1 MIKIGK
7 IDTNFKSKINQKSLI
22 LNIRYWRKKFRKRI
36 WTCVDIWTC
45 FCIPLSIYSL
55 HEGFSILFSSLL
67 LSSLPFSSPL
77 LFSLLTF
84 SPLLSSVPSSS
95 LLFSSLLFSSNL
107 FYSPLFPSR
116 LVYSFP
122 SSSPLLSPLSFTFL
136 VLSSPHI
143 TFFPSPLLSPL
154 LSSLLYSPLH
164 FVSYLI
170 ALPRFFLSMA
180 TPPKADKRQLK
191 NGIKNNSALL

>member
-95 LLFSSLLFSSNL
+95 LLFSSLLIYSIRLSSLLVSSILFLPPHLFSL
-107 FYSPLFPSR
+107 HFPS
-116 LVYSFP
+116 LSL
-122 SSSPLLSPLSFTFL
+122 SSPLLIS
-136 VLSSPHI
+136 LSS
-143 TFFPSPLLSPL
+143 LL
-154 LSSLLYSPLH
+154 LSSLLSFLL
-164 FVSYLI
+164 SYILLSI
-170 ALPRFFLSMA
+170 LFLTLSLF
-180 TPPKADKRQLK
+180 PGSSYQWRPHPKPIRD
-191 NGIKNNSALL
+191 S